1 MIMIILIIAGV
12 LMFAGEFDKYNNK
25 QAGNNIQRMK
35 SKQAKQVKAQEHTLE
50 EMKKQNEM
58 LRKLL
63 EEKSK

>member
-1 MIMIILIIAGV
+1 MIIILIILGV
-12 LMFAGEFDKYNNK
+12 VMFAGEFNKYNNK

-35 SKQAKQVKAQEHTLE
+35 SKQAKMQDETLE

-63 EEKSK
+63 EEKK

>member
-12 LMFAGEFDKYNNK
+12 LMFAGEFNKYNNK
-25 QAGNNIQRMK
+25 QAGNNLQRMQ
-35 SKQAKQVKAQEHTLE
+35 SKQAKQAKAQEQTLE

-63 EEKSK
+63 EEKGK

>member
-12 LMFAGEFDKYNNK
+12 LMFAGEFNKYNNK
-25 QAGNNIQRMK
+25 QVGNNIQRMK
-35 SKQAKQVKAQEHTLE
+35 SKQAKQAKAQEQTLE

>member
-1 MIMIILIIAGV
+1 MIIILIILGV
-12 LMFAGEFDKYNNK
+12 VMFAGEFNKYNNK

-35 SKQAKQVKAQEHTLE
+35 SKQTKQAKMQDETLE

-63 EEKSK
+63 EEKK

>member
-12 LMFAGEFDKYNNK
+12 LMFAGEFNKYNNK

-35 SKQAKQVKAQEHTLE
+35 SKQAKQAKTQEQTLE

>member
-1 MIMIILIIAGV
+1 MIIILIIAGV
-12 LMFAGEFDKYNNK
+12 LMFAGEFNKYNNK

-35 SKQAKQVKAQEHTLE
+35 SKQTKQAKMQDETLE

-63 EEKSK
+63 EEKK

>member
-1 MIMIILIIAGV
+1 MIIILIILGV
-12 LMFAGEFDKYNNK
+12 LMFAGEFNKYNNK

-35 SKQAKQVKAQEHTLE
+35 SKQAKQAKMQDETLE

-63 EEKSK
+63 EEKK

>member
-12 LMFAGEFDKYNNK
+12 LMFAGEFNKYNSK

-35 SKQAKQVKAQEHTLE
+35 SKQAKQAKAQEQTLE
-50 EMKKQNEM
+50 EMKKQNEL

-63 EEKSK
+63 EDKK

>member
-12 LMFAGEFDKYNNK
+12 LMFAGEFNKYNNK

-35 SKQAKQVKAQEHTLE
+35 SKQTKQVKMQDQTLE

>member
-12 LMFAGEFDKYNNK
+12 LMFAGEFNKYNNK

-35 SKQAKQVKAQEHTLE
+35 SKQAKQAKAQEQTLE

-63 EEKSK
+63 EEKCR

>member
-1 MIMIILIIAGV
+1 MIIILIILGV
-12 LMFAGEFDKYNNK
+12 VMFAGEFNKYNNK

-35 SKQAKQVKAQEHTLE
+35 SKQAKQAKMQDETLE

-63 EEKSK
+63 EEKK

>member
-12 LMFAGEFDKYNNK
+12 LMFAGQVNKYNNK

-35 SKQAKQVKAQEHTLE
+35 SKQAKQAKAQEQTLE

-63 EEKSK
+63 EDKK

>member
-1 MIMIILIIAGV
+1 MIIILIIVGV
-12 LMFAGEFDKYNNK
+12 IMFAGEFNKYNNK

-35 SKQAKQVKAQEHTLE
+35 SKQAKQAKMQDQTLE

-63 EEKSK
+63 EEKK

>member
-12 LMFAGEFDKYNNK
+12 LMFVGEFDKYNNK
-25 QAGNNIQRMK
+25 QVGNNIQRMK
-35 SKQAKQVKAQEHTLE
+35 SKQAKQAKVQDETLE

-63 EEKSK
+63 EEKK

>member
-12 LMFAGEFDKYNNK
+12 LMFAGEFNKYNNK

-35 SKQAKQVKAQEHTLE
+35 SKQAKQAKVQDETLE

-58 LRKLL
+58 LCKLL

>member
-12 LMFAGEFDKYNNK
+12 LMIAGQVNKYNNK

-35 SKQAKQVKAQEHTLE
+35 SKQAKQAKAQEQTLE
-50 EMKKQNEM
+50 EMKKQNEL

-63 EEKSK
+63 EDKK

>member
-12 LMFAGEFDKYNNK
+12 LMFAGEFNKYNNK

-35 SKQAKQVKAQEHTLE
+35 SKQTKQAKMQDETLE

-63 EEKSK
+63 EEKK

>member
-1 MIMIILIIAGV
+1 MIIILIIVGV
-12 LMFAGEFDKYNNK
+12 LMFAGEFNKYNNK

-35 SKQAKQVKAQEHTLE
+35 SKQTKQVKMQDQTLE